1 MLYCNVLVGFSE
13 EKSINDQD
21 NTIKDTNFRD
31 SIKKIRYE
39 SIKSNYGNSDIYI
52 IYKSRGAYPEYLI

>member
-21 NTIKDTNFRD
+21 NSIKDTSFRD

-39 SIKSNYGNSDIYI
+39 SIKSNF
-52 IYKSRGAYPEYLI
+52 L